1 MAAVSAFQPSQSPSA
16 TPSSI
21 ETIGYCLTQLAYIS
35 TICCGVRVGSPDFL
49 NTYVPLSHSSLEA
62 TSSAR

>member
-1 MAAVSAFQPSQSPSA
+1 M
-16 TPSSI
+16 
-21 ETIGYCLTQLAYIS
+21 IGYCFTQLAYIS

-49 NTYVPLSHSSLEA
+49 NTYLPLSHSSLEA

>member
-1 MAAVSAFQPSQSPSA
+1 MAAVSAFQPSQSLSA

-21 ETIGYCLTQLAYIS
+21 EMIGYWRTQLAYIS
-35 TICCGVRVGSPDFL
+35 TICSGVRVGSPDFL
-49 NTYVPLSHSSLEA
+49 KTYLPWSQNSLDA